1 MTPFPPRA
9 APPPAGAVETGTVET
24 SVPPASFAPPLLP
37 AYGKMESPPGYV
49 EKSKWNVALLAGGGL
64 VLAVTYGT
72 AIGYGASQNFENGL
86 GALAIPV
93 LGPWM
98 AMGQRNF
105 TCELEQ
111 LTAGVDIDEFERSQ
125 AEAQACIANQ
135 TATAGFLVGLGVG
148 QLVGASLL
156 TVGLLDHKRQWVRMD
171 LAGIEAQFDIVA
183 TRSWSGLTVR
193 GRF

>member
-1 MTPFPPRA
+1 
-9 APPPAGAVETGTVET
+9 
-24 SVPPASFAPPLLP
+24 
-37 AYGKMESPPGYV
+37 MEPPPGYV

-86 GALAIPV
+86 GALGVPV

-98 AMGQRNF
+98 AMGQRDF
-105 TCELEQ
+105 TCDIEQ
-111 LTAGVDIDEFERSQ
+111 PTLGSTPDDIDRSQ
-125 AEAQACIANQ
+125 AKAQACIANQ

-148 QLVGASLL
+148 QLVGASLF

-171 LAGIEAQFDIVA
+171 LAGVQTEFDIVA
-183 TRSWSGLTVR
+183 TPSWSGLTAR